1 MYEVRLEK
9 DNSLIE
15 CVGAKITK
23 EINKIDLLSF
33 TLYPLSKNYIEVE
46 RYVTNIYVID
56 TDISKVVFSGQVID
70 ISDYMDSDGVI
81 TKSITC
87 FSKLDYLNR
96 TKTKKWD
103 VHPGQY
109 QKENETESEVEKN
122 DPYIIL
128 ENMNVKKYLKV
139 LLDNHNSKIEDESK
153 KIYLGNVTVEDNV
166 TCSCDRE
173 DTLKEIQ
180 TLAENK
186 NAYINLR
193 EENNKLYLDFLK
205 EVNIQGP
212 DISEGINLK
221 SAKREGTLEK
231 PITRLIPLGKDKL
244 TIKSVNNNVEYIED
258 EKAKSIY
265 GVIEE
270 VETWDDVTIADNLLK
285 KAKQYLSE
293 INRESYSIDISALD
307 LSYINLDFNRFD
319 LFQTCNIFIEKLGVY
334 EEHMIRKI
342 TINVDEPF
350 NSSLE
355 FSNATYSLL
364 KRNIKQNK
372 MLQNSLKSLEKKD
385 YDISNFKIETKTNI
399 NNITETENKNKIY
412 RIMEVF

>member
-33 TLYPLSKNYIEVE
+33 TLYPLSNNYIEVE

-56 TDISKVVFSGQVID
+56 NIKSRKVFSGQVID
-70 ISDYMDSDGVI
+70 ISDDMDADGVI

-103 VHPGQY
+103 VHPGPY
-109 QKENETESEVEKN
+109 QKENETESEVGKN

-180 TLAENK
+180 TLAEK
-186 NAYINLR
+186 KEAYINLR
-193 EENNKLYLDFLK
+193 EENNKLYLDFLQ
-205 EVNIQGP
+205 EVNIEGP
-212 DISEGINLK
+212 EIKEGINIR
-221 SAKREGTLEK
+221 SASREGTLEK

-244 TIKSVNNNVEYIED
+244 TIKSVNNNIEYIED
-258 EKAKSIY
+258 KTAKAIY

-270 VETWDDVTIADNLLK
+270 VETWDDVTIASNLLK
-285 KAKQYLSE
+285 KAKKYLSE
-293 INRESYSIDISALD
+293 INRESYSINISALD
-307 LSYINLDFNRFD
+307 LSYINLNFNRFD

-334 EEHMIRKI
+334 EKHMIRKI
-342 TINVDEPF
+342 TINVDEPY
-350 NSSLE
+350 NSTLE

-364 KRNIKQNK
+364 KRNIKQNR
-372 MLQNSLKSLEKKD
+372 MLKNSLKTLDKKD
-385 YDISNFKIETKTNI
+385 YDISSFKIETQTNI
-399 NNITETENKNKIY
+399 NNITETENKNRIY